1 MFVRWRRGSGMG
13 FVLRGGVTWWWVWHG
28 SDPSLEKTA
37 WRAADGRALQ
47 LLITDG
53 AIKSTTCQTCCCLI
67 DRVWLSLYSLFI
79 FLLSWGCEQK
89 ALGCFST
96 VWSCMW
102 LHGHSTVCKHNLT
115 EAQTPTSVHMCTQRE
130 VVDCHRQGKDTSK
143 WYSNL
148 YHYITTATTTSIT
161 TSLQNCCDKLPQKP
175 VLCLAVQ
182 FCFCCCCCIFEH
194 WRFFRGLQDKG
205 KSSE

>member
-1 MFVRWRRGSGMG
+1 MLLVLCRR
-13 FVLRGGVTWWWVWHG
+13 V
-28 SDPSLEKTA
+28 
-37 WRAADGRALQ
+37 RALAERLWDGVCPSRWGYMMMGLTRIWPEPGKNCVKSSRRTCAAAPDNRWSNKKHDLSDV
-47 LLITDG
+47 LLF
-53 AIKSTTCQTCCCLI
+53 
-67 DRVWLSLYSLFI
+67 DRVWLSLYSLLI

-148 YHYITTATTTSIT
+148 YHHRHHHIHHDFTSKLLWQTAPEASIMPGRT
-161 TSLQNCCDKLPQKP
+161 
-175 VLCLAVQ
+175 VLLLLLHIWALTV
-182 FCFCCCCCIFEH
+182 F
-194 WRFFRGLQDKG
+194 
-205 KSSE
+205 

>member
-148 YHYITTATTTSIT
+148 YHHRHHHIHHDFTSKLLWQTAPEASIMPGRT
-161 TSLQNCCDKLPQKP
+161 
-175 VLCLAVQ
+175 VLLLLLHIWALTV
-182 FCFCCCCCIFEH
+182 F
-194 WRFFRGLQDKG
+194 
-205 KSSE
+205 